1 MGTAINMN
9 RLEMLPTEYLERM
22 KSLFVS
28 EYDDFINSYEDE
40 PLKALRFNP
49 LKVREE
55 TVIKLINEW
64 GLKRVPWC
72 QDGYYY
78 GGDIRPGLSP
88 YHAAGVFYIQE
99 PSAMITAEEADIGPV
114 RGSRRQKHPGCRQS
128 GDTYFQRADTKTRK
142 DIKLKYRKAW
152 AFQCDSNIRLS

>member
-22 KSLFVS
+22 KSLFGS

-99 PSAMITAEEADIGPV
+99 PSAMITAE
-114 RGSRRQKHPGCRQS
+114 
-128 GDTYFQRADTKTRK
+128 
-142 DIKLKYRKAW
+142 
-152 AFQCDSNIRLS
+152 